1 MRDLT
6 VGKPNKVILAYVLPL
21 FGSVVFQQIY
31 NIADSVIAGKFL
43 GEAALAS
50 VGNSYEITL
59 VYFAFA
65 FGCNMGASI
74 LTAKLFGIK
83 NYKEMKSGIS
93 TSYIFSV
100 IVSLILTLTGLLAGK
115 AILQALNTPEYILDD
130 SLGYLNIYTGGIV
143 FVFIYNIATGIF
155 AALGDSKTP
164 FAFLVASSVAN
175 IIIDIIF
182 VAVFNM
188 GVRGVAWATFI
199 CQGMSGILANIVLF
213 VRLRKIKTDGKYK
226 LFSVNHLK
234 SFLYI
239 GIPSTIQQGFVS
251 VSNVF
256 LQGLINSCNPAGTVY
271 VTAGY
276 AAAIKFNNF
285 AVTSLSA
292 MGNGISNYTAQ
303 NLAAGRIDRVKQGF
317 KSGILISFVI
327 SAVFVLIYTVFNRQ
341 IMLLFLNSD
350 STQAIEVGHNFLLI
364 VAPFYLIISSK
375 VIADGVQRGGER
387 IYAFMSSTILDLLIR
402 VVISFALASTSLNET
417 GIWAS
422 WPIGWGLST
431 AYALIL
437 YFAGRWKYGSS
448 FYKEEYKFIPPERV
462 N

>member
-21 FGSVVFQQIY
+21 FGSIVFQQIY

-43 GEAALAS
+43 GEEALAA

-59 VYFAFA
+59 VYLAFA

-83 NYKEMKSGIS
+83 DYKEMKSGIS

-100 IVSLILTLTGLLAGK
+100 GVCFLLMITGLLCARPLL
-115 AILQALNTPEYILDD
+115 IALNTPENIIED
-130 SLGYLNIYTGGIV
+130 SLLYLNIYTGGI
-143 FVFIYNIATGIF
+143 FFLFIYNIATGIF

-164 FAFLVASSVAN
+164 FVFLVISSLAN
-175 IIIDIIF
+175 IVMDIVF

-188 GVRGVAWATFI
+188 GVAGVAWATFI
-199 CQGMSGILANIVLF
+199 CQGLSGIVANIVLF
-213 VRLRKIKTDGKYK
+213 AKLHKIKIEGKFRV
-226 LFSVNHLK
+226 FSKSHLK

-251 VSNVF
+251 VSNIF
-256 LQGLINSCNPAGTVY
+256 LQGLINSCNPVGSVC

-292 MGNGISNYTAQ
+292 MGNGVSNYTAQ

-317 KSGILISFVI
+317 KSGIIISAVI
-327 SAVFVLIYTVFNRQ
+327 SAVFVLVYTVFNRQ
-341 IMLLFLNSD
+341 IMLLFLNKESAD
-350 STQAIEVGHNFLLI
+350 AIEVGHNFLLI
-364 VAPFYLIISSK
+364 VSPFYLVISLK

-402 VVISFALASTSLNET
+402 VIISFALAATVLKET

-422 WPIGWGLST
+422 WPIGWGIST
-431 AYALIL
+431 VYALIL
-437 YFAGRWKYGSS
+437 YFIGKWKSGSR
-448 FYKEEYKFIPPERV
+448 FYNEEYKFIRRET
-462 N
+462 